1 MPPDSPT
8 PNDAESEKVSKRTM
22 GLVSLAVFS
31 SRLLGLV
38 REMVFSSLF
47 GGKMIRWGDTFQ
59 TAFRVPNLLR
69 DLFAEGALSTAF
81 VTTFSKKIAGEGV
94 DSAWRLANKVATLTT
109 VVLSTCTLLGILFA
123 PQLIGVLAGGFPPE
137 KMAVTIQLTRVMF
150 PFILLVSLA
159 ALAMGMLNAR
169 DVFGAPAMAS
179 SFFNLGSI
187 VGGVVLG
194 WWIDP
199 NFSERSLLGLAIGTL
214 I

>member
-81 VTTFSKKIAGEGV
+81 VTTFSKTLKTDGKEAAWQLARKITTLAALFMAGVSVLGV
-94 DSAWRLANKVATLTT
+94 
-109 VVLSTCTLLGILFA
+109 IFA
-123 PQLIGVLAGGFPPE
+123 PWIVRVISAGWVAREPDKVEFAVLLAQI
-137 KMAVTIQLTRVMF
+137 MY

-159 ALAMGMLNAR
+159 ALVMGILNAQK
-169 DVFGAPAMAS
+169 VFGIPAMAS
-179 SFFNLGSI
+179 TFFNIFSI
-187 VGGVVLG
+187 IFGTGIG
-194 WWIDP
+194 WCID
-199 NFSERSLLGLAIGTL
+199 
-214 I
+214 